1 MEFLAVYRDF
11 FTFDKM
17 WLAIAIVAFIVK
29 IFTKEYVSLCIG
41 IAGLIAFAFAETIFD
56 HKFLYQTITFIV
68 ASVFL
73 SFLAQPYAIRK
84 NEESRQ
90 KQAMEK
96 NVPFFQKTGKVIEK
110 IDNMAPSGKI
120 LVEGTE
126 MKARSATG
134 ITHEI
139 DEEVRVVD
147 HDRDIHNV
155 I

>member
-1 MEFLAVYRDF
+1 MEFLAIYRDYV
-11 FTFDKM
+11 TIDKL
-17 WLAIAIVAFIVK
+17 WLAIAITAFIVK

-41 IAGLIAFAFAETIFD
+41 IAGLITFVFAETIFE
-56 HKFLYQTITFIV
+56 HRFLYQIITFVV
-68 ASVFL
+68 ATFLL
-73 SFLAQPYAIRK
+73 SFLAQPYAIRN
-84 NEESRQ
+84 NEERRMR
-90 KQAMEK
+90 QAMEK

-147 HDRDIHNV
+147 HDRDILIV

>member
-1 MEFLAVYRDF
+1 MEFLAAYRDF
-11 FTFDKM
+11 FTFDKL
-17 WLAIAIVAFIVK
+17 WLVIAIIAFLVK

-41 IAGLIAFAFAETIFD
+41 IAGLITFAFAETILD
-56 HKFLYQTITFIV
+56 HKFFYQIVTFIV
-68 ASVFL
+68 ASIFL

-84 NEESRQ
+84 NEERRQ

-120 LVEGTE
+120 LVEGST

-147 HDRDIHNV
+147 HDRDILIV

>member
-1 MEFLAVYRDF
+1 MELLAIYREFLS
-11 FTFDKM
+11 FDKM

-29 IFTKEYVSLCIG
+29 CFTKEYVSLCIG
-41 IAGLIAFAFAETIFD
+41 IAGLITFAFAETIFD
-56 HKFLYQTITFIV
+56 HRNLAQIITFIV

-84 NEESRQ
+84 NEERRQ

-96 NVPFFQKTGKVIEK
+96 NVPFFQKTGQVIEL

-134 ITHEI
+134 ITHAVG
-139 DEEVRVVD
+139 EEVRVVD
-147 HDRDIHNV
+147 HDRDILLV
-155 I
+155 V

>member
-11 FTFDKM
+11 LTIDKL
-17 WLAIAIVAFIVK
+17 WLAIAIIAFVVK
-29 IFTKEYVSLCIG
+29 CFTKEYVSLCIG

-56 HKFLYQTITFIV
+56 GRILYQITTFIV
-68 ASVFL
+68 ASIFF

-84 NEESRQ
+84 NEERRQ
-90 KQAMEK
+90 KQSMEK
-96 NVPFFQKTGKVIEK
+96 NVPFFQQTGKVIEF

-120 LVEGTE
+120 LVGGTE

-134 ITHEI
+134 ITHNVG
-139 DEEVRVVD
+139 EEVRVVD
-147 HDRDIHNV
+147 HDRNILIV